1 MGNQNNLIPFTSDQS
16 RDEAVKN
23 GKKGGKKSGQVRRD
37 KRMLRDCLEI
47 LLEKKIEI
55 DDKQMT
61 GMEAFALSAFQKALG
76 GDVKAMEFVRDSI
89 GQKPVDKVV
98 VAEVEQS
105 VIDEVEEMVRSND
118 KE

>member
-1 MGNQNNLIPFTSDQS
+1 MGNKNNLVPFTSNQS
-16 RDEAVKN
+16 HEEAVKN

-37 KRMLRDCLEI
+37 KKLLRDCLEI
-47 LLEKKIEI
+47 LLEEKITV
-55 DDKQMT
+55 DDRRMT
-61 GMEAFALSAFQKALG
+61 GMEAFALSAFQKALC

-89 GQKPVDKVV
+89 GQKPVDKVM